1 MCQIF
6 ESNLVYSQRYCCHHH
21 ALQSCCY
28 WLQILCCLFVL
39 PQTSAS
45 SFLANIFLG
54 AVFNASFIP
63 MVYFLYPETKGLSLE
78 QIDHIFEGQGQGWS
92 CLTQGVRESI
102 KGAAAIEAARP
113 EHLRLRD
120 TENALQ
126 DSSASVGDKEVPTS
140 VNLEH
145 AN

>member
-1 MCQIF
+1 
-6 ESNLVYSQRYCCHHH
+6 
-21 ALQSCCY
+21 
-28 WLQILCCLFVL
+28 
-39 PQTSAS
+39 
-45 SFLANIFLG
+45 
-54 AVFNASFIP
+54 

-102 KGAAAIEAARP
+102 KGAEAIEAARP

-120 TENALQ
+120 AENALQ
-126 DSSASVGDKEVPTS
+126 DSSGSVGDKDVPTS
-140 VNLEH
+140 VNVEH